1 MSAGGRSIRV
11 PLAVDAQFRLPVGP
25 VVLPVRSL
33 LLASAAAPLAYA
45 LLALG
50 LPGMWGGAGACS
62 VLAVAACFGLAERQG
77 VWLGTYLLYR
87 HSWRVLPSV
96 VTRGEASRARVR
108 EVGGAIHVTA
118 HSSPRRPK
126 RRWSRTWQQVSEV
139 PRTATVAPGI
149 LRLDPGGHRVV
160 VVIEGPAVSVAG
172 DRYVGWCRGVLDWIA
187 SADCP
192 AQFITLMTHHDGVR
206 VGDAFDRRVAG
217 WPRTPLRELERTLAA
232 DLAASSLGLRHY
244 VVLAPG
250 LAGPDGIP
258 HHSRLS
264 RAASA
269 RDTSADT
276 AERTLR
282 SALRMAP
289 SLGVTVRAAD
299 RDDIAA
305 LLTHSVLGAPRAL
318 AGENVLRIGDQH
330 QVIITATQL
339 PAVIDA
345 GAVVDALTRARAV
358 GVASLHVMPV
368 SVAVA
373 QKHLHRR
380 SSMLEYSARR
390 GADAVEAHVA
400 LQETTGVVAAL
411 AQRDIIPYRVALT
424 LSVGHAETSG
434 ADAAAERLGG
444 VLAAHGFRVTRV
456 TGPGLVPALAL
467 APGCAPLGR
476 SLVLTSDSVVQR
488 MLPCLGT
495 PFNDVDAPLVGIN
508 ALNGTPANFS
518 VWTQPNHNLVVV
530 GSSGAGKS
538 VAAKTLL
545 TRHVM
550 EGVSAVVIDPDS
562 EYRAVMAAVG
572 GRYLELGPE
581 ALNPLAVSS
590 GSSADAAAGLVL
602 PILSVMAG
610 DDRGVR
616 DGRPIRRLPDEDQG
630 WLHGELVE
638 FFSGC
643 ERSGVVALMRD
654 AVEFLETRSLPRA
667 LTDRERD
674 RCRVITARLR
684 RFTQGARAAVFD
696 RPSTFDVDG
705 GPIAIGL
712 KAFAMTYGADLTP
725 ALAVLLTA
733 ILGALQARRGRMIVV
748 VDEAHRVTSDPD
760 AGEVLGQLVR
770 QARKHGAGVWM
781 MSQRVEDFVRTDLG
795 RTLAATSSSK
805 LVLGTEEAVLD
816 DVREVFKLNAEE
828 VAAICPSRPGRGVLL
843 AGDQRAVVD
852 VLPGPAIMA
861 LADTVAFRPQQP
873 GVPSVGGG

>member
-1 MSAGGRSIRV
+1 MSNGGRSIRV

-25 VVLPVRSL
+25 MLLPIRSL
-33 LLASAAAPLAYA
+33 LLAAAAAPLAYL
-45 LLALG
+45 LLAVG
-50 LPGMWGGAGACS
+50 LPGMWGGVAACS
-62 VLAVAACFGLAERQG
+62 ILAVAACFGLAERQG
-77 VWLGTYLLYR
+77 VWLGTHLLYR
-87 HSWRVLPSV
+87 QAWRVLPSV
-96 VTRGEASRARVR
+96 VVRSEGSRAYVR
-108 EVGGAIHVTA
+108 EVGGAIHLT
-118 HSSPRRPK
+118 PERGLQGLG
-126 RRWSRTWQQVSEV
+126 RRWSRTWRAVSQV

-149 LRLDPGGHRVV
+149 LRLDPGGHRVLLV
-160 VVIEGPAVSVAG
+160 LEGPAVSVAG
-172 DRYVGWCRGVLDWIA
+172 EGYVAWCKRVLDWVA
-187 SADCP
+187 STDCP
-192 AQFITLMTHHDGVR
+192 AQFVTVMTHHDGMR
-206 VGDAFDRRVAG
+206 VGEAFDRRVAG
-217 WPRTPLRELERTLAA
+217 WPRTPLRELERRLAS
-232 DLAASSLGLRHY
+232 DLADSTLGLRHY

-258 HHSRLS
+258 HLSRLS
-264 RAASA
+264 RVAGA
-269 RDTSADT
+269 RDASEDV
-276 AERTLR
+276 AERAMR
-282 SALRMAP
+282 SALLMAP

-299 RDDIAA
+299 RDDIAS
-305 LLTHSVLGAPRAL
+305 LLAHGVLGTSRAL
-318 AGENVLRIGDQH
+318 AGENVLHIGDQH
-330 QVIITATQL
+330 QVILTVTQL

-358 GVASLHVMPV
+358 GVASLHVVPV
-368 SVAVA
+368 TLAVA

-390 GADAVEAHVA
+390 GADTVESHVA
-400 LQETTGVVAAL
+400 LQETTGAVAAL
-411 AQRDIIPYRVALT
+411 AQREIVPYRVALT
-424 LSVGHAETSG
+424 LSVGHAERSG
-434 ADAAAERLGG
+434 AEAATERLGG

-456 TGPGLVPALAL
+456 TGPALVPALAL
-467 APGCAPLGR
+467 APGCAPLAR
-476 SLVLTSDSVVQR
+476 SLLLTSDSVVQR

-495 PFNDVDAPLVGIN
+495 PFGDVDAPLVGVNI
-508 ALNGTPANFS
+508 LNGTPANFS

-545 TRHVM
+545 TRHLM
-550 EGVSAVVIDPDS
+550 EGVGAVVIDPDS

-572 GRYLELGPE
+572 GRYLELGTE
-581 ALNPLAVSS
+581 ALNPLAVGS
-590 GSSADAAAGLVL
+590 GTSPDAAAGLVL

-638 FFSGC
+638 FFASCDRAG
-643 ERSGVVALMRD
+643 EVALMRH
-654 AVEFLETRSLPRA
+654 AVRFLETRSLPRA

-684 RFTQGARAAVFD
+684 RFTQGARAQVFD
-696 RPSTFDVDG
+696 RPSTFSVDG
-705 GPIAIGL
+705 APIAIGL
-712 KAFAMTYGADLTP
+712 KSFAMTYGADLTP

-733 ILGALQARRGRMIVV
+733 ILAALQARRGRLIVV

-816 DVREVFKLNAEE
+816 DVREVFKLNDEE
-828 VAAICPSRPGRGVLL
+828 LAAICPSKPGRGVLL
-843 AGDQRAVVD
+843 AGDQRAVVE

-861 LADTVAFRPQQP
+861 LADTVAFRPQP
-873 GVPSVGGG
+873 VAYRSRGG